1 MKIIKLNILTACVL
15 IAQHGYAIQEL
26 SDQSLSSVTG
36 QDGISI
42 THEMSK
48 ATIVQANWV
57 DYTDNA
63 NMKLGLDD
71 VTITGNG
78 QTNIIS
84 KLDFDV
90 GGTANG
96 TGVKIQAS
104 ISPFQAIVKNIML
117 ICETCSAT
125 AEKKQ
130 SLGSLNIT
138 TTTPFVM
145 NLETTNGLF
154 NRDAKAHIDFN
165 LQNASIAY
173 GLNNHNLTLKDFNF
187 NLAAD
192 GYMYIDRTE
201 GIVLTT
207 KARDGSDNYVDLAR
221 VEDKT
226 DTHSTRTVAGISKPT
241 NPGVNIDLRYG
252 KGATQ
257 DNLIRMGASGAIT
270 NGKIFINSDQ
280 SGYQNFHRSTNGTLT
295 ANTDYQALGVGG
307 LHFGMSGEFIG
318 ADKTVNGK
326 LHKAATLEIGHTG
339 HGSHAIEFSNL
350 APLKIRTSNTDVNAL
365 NTQNAYI
372 DFGDIYIN
380 TVRTN
385 NLNFIYNDTIEKV
398 LGKNSTDS
406 NQITYAI
413 NTATSAAQN
422 AALIAVRG
430 FDFQSIA
437 RTARFISDNSIAE
450 INNQTAHWG
459 IGIPI
464 YNLNANLALFAK
476 GYRRG
481 TATTD
486 SNGLGYNLVFSTDGY
501 GIDQRT
507 GEPATTS
514 IIVVDGGTGSFNE
527 PVNYYAGLRNID
539 SYMKSDGVIGFE
551 DDGIYIKADNL
562 LFAAK
567 AEIAIGQLPGSLYNC
582 PAENPTCTTKKIVPI
597 DSFAKKDDVLSSIAF
612 KIDGK
617 GELLI
622 IPGVESPSGT
632 ADTNFL
638 SLKADFKFNDPSV
651 TGGNGSYI
659 SIINEDTN
667 TTTGVVTASSV
678 NLNKL
683 QGHIGLES
691 RIKVK
696 SDTVVM
702 DNQMKFN
709 YENTV
714 NSAVTNKVLKA
725 ELALSPSAGTMQ
737 KIADIAITGG
747 TMRSTLGITPR

>member
-15 IAQHGYAIQEL
+15 VAQYGYAIQEL
-26 SDQSLSSVTG
+26 TDQTLSHVTG
-36 QDGISI
+36 QDGITI
-42 THEMSK
+42 THEISK
-48 ATIVQANWV
+48 ATINQANWV
-57 DYTDNA
+57 DYTNTG
-63 NMKLGLDD
+63 NMKLGLSD
-71 VTITGNG
+71 VVVTGNG
-78 QTNIIS
+78 QTNIMS
-84 KLDFDV
+84 QLDFDV
-90 GGTANG
+90 GATTNG
-96 TGVKIQAS
+96 AGVKIRAS
-104 ISPFQAIVKNIML
+104 VSPFQATVKDIML
-117 ICETCSAT
+117 ICDSCTT
-125 AEKKQ
+125 DKKQ
-130 SLGSLNIT
+130 SLGSLGIK
-138 TTTPFVM
+138 TTTPFVI

-154 NRDAKAHIDFN
+154 NRDAKAHLDLN
-165 LQNASIAY
+165 LQNASISY

-187 NLAAD
+187 NLSAD
-192 GYMYIDRTE
+192 GYMYLQQGE

-207 KARDGSDNYVDLAR
+207 KSKDGTENHLVDLGR
-221 VEDKT
+221 VT
-226 DTHSTRTVAGISKPT
+226 DTSDTSSTRTGTNAAT

-252 KGATQ
+252 SGTTQ
-257 DNLIRMGASGAIT
+257 NNLIRMGASGAIT
-270 NGKIFINSDQ
+270 NGTIFINSDQ
-280 SGYQNFHRSTNGTLT
+280 SGYQDFRRTTNGTLS
-295 ANTDYQALGVGG
+295 ANTTDYQSLGVGG
-307 LHFGMSGEFIG
+307 LHFGMSGEFTRAG
-318 ADKTVNGK
+318 NSLLGTTHAPT
-326 LHKAATLEIGHTG
+326 TLEIGHTG
-339 HGSHAIEFSNL
+339 HGSNALEFSNL
-350 APLKIRTSNTDVNAL
+350 SPLAIRTSNTDVNAL
-365 NTQNAYI
+365 NKQNAYI

-385 NLNFIYNDTIEKV
+385 NLSFIYNDNIEKI
-398 LGKNSTDS
+398 LGKNATES
-406 NQITYAI
+406 NQISYQI
-413 NTATSAAQN
+413 NPNNATQN

-437 RTARFISDNSIAE
+437 RTAKFISDNSIAKLE
-450 INNQTAHWG
+450 NQTATWG

-464 YNLNANLALFAK
+464 YNMNANLALFAK

-501 GIDQRT
+501 GIDQKT
-507 GEPATTS
+507 GKPATTS
-514 IIVVDGGTGSFNE
+514 IIIVDGGVGTYGE
-527 PVNYYAGLRNID
+527 AVNYYAGLRNID

-551 DDGIYIKADNL
+551 DDGIYIKADHL

-582 PAENPTCTTKKIVPI
+582 PDNDASCTASTTAKIVPI
-597 DSFAKKDDVLSSIAF
+597 DNFAKKDDVLSSIAF
-612 KIDGK
+612 KLDGK

-622 IPGVESPSGT
+622 IPGVESSSATPDS
-632 ADTNFL
+632 NFL
-638 SLKADFKFNDPSV
+638 SMKADFTFNDPAD

-667 TTTGVVTASSV
+667 KTTGAVTESSV

-702 DNQMKFN
+702 DNQLKFN
-709 YENTV
+709 YENAT
-714 NSAVTNKVLKA
+714 TKVLKA
-725 ELALSPSAGTMQ
+725 ELALSPSAGNMQ

>member
-26 SDQSLSSVTG
+26 NDQSLSSVTG

-48 ATIVQANWV
+48 ALITQASWI
-57 DYTDNA
+57 DYTDQG
-63 NMKLGLDD
+63 NMKLGLYG
-71 VTITGNG
+71 VQVMGNG
-78 QTNIIS
+78 QTNIKS
-84 KLDFDV
+84 QLDFDV
-90 GGTANG
+90 GTIANG
-96 TGVKIQAS
+96 VGVKIQAS
-104 ISPFQAIVKNIML
+104 ISPFQATVQNIML
-117 ICETCSAT
+117 ICDTCST
-125 AEKKQ
+125 NKQQ
-130 SLGSLNIT
+130 SLGSLNIA

-145 NLETTNGLF
+145 NIETTNGLF

-165 LQNASIAY
+165 LQNASIGY

-187 NLAAD
+187 NFSAD
-192 GYMYIDRTE
+192 GYMYIDRNE

-207 KARDGSDNYVDLAR
+207 KATDGSDNLVDLER
-221 VEDKT
+221 VKDNS
-226 DTHSTRTVAGISKPT
+226 DVSSTRTAIDAPT

-252 KGATQ
+252 TATTQ
-257 DNLIRMGASGAIT
+257 NNLIRMGASGAVT

-280 SGYQNFHRSTNGTLT
+280 SGYQNFHRALNSTLS
-295 ANTDYQALGVGG
+295 ANTTDYQALGVGG
-307 LHFGMSGEFIG
+307 LHFGMSAEFTRTG
-318 ADKTVNGK
+318 NALLGTK
-326 LHKAATLEIGHTG
+326 HKPTTLEIGHTG
-339 HGSHAIEFSNL
+339 HGSNAIEFSDL

-365 NTQNAYI
+365 NSQNAYI

-380 TVRTN
+380 TVSTN

-398 LGKNSTDS
+398 LGKNPTDS

-413 NTATSAAQN
+413 NPASTKQN

-437 RTARFISDNSIAE
+437 RTARFISDNSIE
-450 INNQTAHWG
+450 KISNQTASWG

-476 GYRRG
+476 SYRRG
-481 TATTD
+481 AATTD

-501 GIDQRT
+501 GIDQKT

-514 IIVVDGGTGSFNE
+514 IIIVDGGTGSFNE

-551 DDGIYIKADNL
+551 DDGIYLKADNL

-582 PAENPTCTTKKIVPI
+582 PVETPTCTTKKIVPI
-597 DSFAKKDDVLSSIAF
+597 DNFAKKDDVLASIAF
-612 KIDGK
+612 KLDGK

-622 IPGVESPSGT
+622 IPGLESSTGT
-632 ADTNFL
+632 SDTNFL
-638 SLKADFKFNDPSV
+638 SLKANFEFNLPTV
-651 TGGNGSYI
+651 TGGNGSYF
-659 SIINEDTN
+659 SMINEDTN
-667 TTTGVVTASSV
+667 TTTGTVTASSV

-683 QGHIGLES
+683 QGRIGLES

-696 SDTVVM
+696 SDAVVM

-714 NSAVTNKVLKA
+714 NPSVINKVLKA
-725 ELALSPSAGTMQ
+725 ELALSHSAGTMQ

>member
-1 MKIIKLNILTACVL
+1 MRMKIIKLNILTACIL

-48 ATIVQANWV
+48 ATITQANWI
-57 DYTDNA
+57 DYTDQG
-63 NMKLGLDD
+63 NMKLGLQG
-71 VTITGNG
+71 VEITGNG
-78 QTNIIS
+78 QTKILS

-90 GGTANG
+90 GATANG
-96 TGVKIQAS
+96 TGVKIKAS
-104 ISPFQAIVKNIML
+104 VSPFQAAVQNIML
-117 ICETCSAT
+117 ICDTCT
-125 AEKKQ
+125 TDKQQ
-130 SLGSLNIT
+130 SLGSLNIK

-154 NRDAKAHIDFN
+154 NRDAKAHLDLN
-165 LQNASIAY
+165 LQNASISY
-173 GLNNHNLTLKDFNF
+173 GLNNNNLILKDFNF

-192 GYMYIDRTE
+192 GYLYIDRNE

-207 KARDGSDNYVDLAR
+207 KARDGSDNLVDLGR
-221 VEDKT
+221 VQ
-226 DTHSTRTVAGISKPT
+226 DTSDVSSTRTGADAPT
-241 NPGVNIDLRYG
+241 NPGVNIDIRYG
-252 KGATQ
+252 TGTTQ
-257 DNLIRMGASGAIT
+257 NNVIRMGASGAIA

-280 SGYQNFHRSTNGTLT
+280 SGYQNFHRNTNGILTGTL
-295 ANTDYQALGVGG
+295 TDYQALGVGG
-307 LHFGMSGEFIG
+307 LHFGMSGEFTRTG
-318 ADKTVNGK
+318 NTLLGTS
-326 LHKAATLEIGHTG
+326 HKPTTLEIGHTG
-339 HGSHAIEFSNL
+339 HGSYAIEFSDL
-350 APLKIRTSNTDVNAL
+350 APLKIRTSNTDVTQL
-365 NTQNAYI
+365 NSQNAYI

-380 TVRTN
+380 TVSTN

-398 LGKNSTDS
+398 LGKNPTDS

-413 NTATSAAQN
+413 NAASTKQN

-437 RTARFISDNSIAE
+437 RTARFISDNSIAK
-450 INNQTAHWG
+450 IDNQTAHWG

-464 YNLNANLALFAK
+464 YNLNANLALFSK
-476 GYRRG
+476 SYKYK

-486 SNGLGYNLVFSTDGY
+486 SQGLGYNLVFSTDGY
-501 GIDQRT
+501 GIDQKT

-539 SYMKSDGVIGFE
+539 SYMKSDGLIGFE
-551 DDGIYIKADNL
+551 NDGIYIKADNL

-582 PAENPTCTTKKIVPI
+582 PVETPSCTTKKIVPI
-597 DSFAKKDDVLSSIAF
+597 DNFAQKDDVLSSIAF

-622 IPGVESPSGT
+622 IPGSESPTGT

-638 SLKADFKFNDPSV
+638 SLKANFEFNPPGV
-651 TGGNGSYI
+651 TGGNGSYF

-667 TTTGVVTASSV
+667 TTTNAITSSSV

-683 QGHIGLES
+683 QGRIGLES

-702 DNQMKFN
+702 DNQIKFN
-709 YENTV
+709 YENTI
-714 NSAVTNKVLKA
+714 NSTITNKVLKA
-725 ELALSPSAGTMQ
+725 ELALSPTAGTMQ